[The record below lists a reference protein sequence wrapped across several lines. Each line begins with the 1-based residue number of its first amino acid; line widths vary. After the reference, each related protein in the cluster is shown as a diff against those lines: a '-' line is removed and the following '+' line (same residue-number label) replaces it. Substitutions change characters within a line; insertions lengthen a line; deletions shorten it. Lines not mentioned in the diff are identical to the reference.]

1 MSNWLKKQN
10 SVNNYSVNIIL
21 FGPPGAGKGTQ
32 AQFIV
37 KKHNYFQLSTG
48 DLLRNEIKLKT
59 SLGVEIEKLIS
70 GGKFASDETVNILL
84 RQSIK
89 NLKFRD
95 RIIFDGYPR
104 NIEQAKNLEL
114 ILNEFDQSIGHIIF
128 LNVSKNIIEKRIM
141 GRMTC
146 DKCNMTLNEF
156 FNKDQIELHPCGK
169 EFLRKRKDD
178 NFEVVVARYDTYMK
192 TTRPV
197 LDFYSKNVN
206 FTEIDGAAEIDQ
218 ITNKINEVLNV

>member
-1 MSNWLKKQN
+1 M
-10 SVNNYSVNIIL
+10 NIIL

-37 KKHNYFQLSTG
+37 KKYNYFQLSTG
-48 DLLRNEIKLKT
+48 NLLREEVKLKT
-59 SLGVEIEKLIS
+59 VLGTEIEALIS
-70 GGKFASDETVNILL
+70 NGKFASDETVNTLL
-84 RQSIK
+84 RKSIT

-104 NIEQAKNLEL
+104 NVDQAKNLKL
-114 ILNEFDQSIGHIIF
+114 ILAEFNQTIGHIIF
-128 LNVSKNIIEKRIM
+128 LNVSKDIIEKRIM

-156 FNKDQIELHPCGK
+156 FNKEQIELHPCGK
-169 EFLRKRKDD
+169 EFLIKRKDD
-178 NFEVVVARYDTYMK
+178 NFDVVVARYDTYMK

-197 LDFYSKNVN
+197 LDFYSKNEN
-206 FTEIDGAAEIDQ
+206 FTEIDGAVEIEL
-218 ITNKINEVLNV
+218 ITNKINDVLNV

>member
-1 MSNWLKKQN
+1 
-10 SVNNYSVNIIL
+10 VNIIL

-37 KKHNYFQLSTG
+37 NKHNYFQLSTG
-48 DLLRNEIKLKT
+48 DLLREEVKLKT
-59 SLGVEIEKLIS
+59 QLGSEIEQLIS
-70 GGKFASDETVNILL
+70 NGKFVSDETVNTLL
-84 RQSIK
+84 RKSIT

-114 ILNEFDQSIGHIIF
+114 ILGEFDQTIGHIIF
-128 LNVSKNIIEKRIM
+128 LNVSKEIIEKRIM

-156 FNKDQIELHPCGK
+156 FNKEQIELHPCGK
-169 EFLRKRKDD
+169 EFLNKRKDD
-178 NFEVVVARYDTYMK
+178 NFNIVLARYETYMK
-192 TTRPV
+192 TTKPI
-197 LDFYSKNVN
+197 LDFYSKNGN
-206 FTEIDGAAEIDQ
+206 FTEIDGAAEIEQ
-218 ITNKINEVLNV
+218 ITNKINHVLNV